1 MSVIT
6 FCLKCP
12 GPERYDFANAK
23 MCEKHGNEFAERKI
37 LRTPFKDFFG
47 YEDGSE
53 ASDSTWK
60 TSFEK
65 SVQLKLS
72 KTFYEDNYKPYVPM
86 KTFQDFKKRFEVE
99 VPPEVRKKMGSDLD
113 ESKEIL
119 IRLEQ
124 KSYDMQESFD
134 YLWDKLMD
142 RVCELLFELSLKDP
156 LDVVVRDIGDKEGVD
171 KRSTSEDESFVCKG
185 SVVRKRVIPDSDEDE
200 PSKPTEAEL
209 QEQKENRAK
218 KRVAREAAE
227 AAEAEQDAI
236 SDAQDQKHRDE
247 VNAKQQKVAIE
258 IAKSDEAI
266 AKALAM
272 EPSDEMEEFLDTCME
287 RYYEDLDESDFVEL
301 HASVEMHT
309 SILNWIKMAKR
320 QPYKGGADRF
330 EGFLR
335 RLFSVPDSVE
345 QRIAFVDAQ
354 TSEVRKWIFSVQQAE
369 KVVDPVQ
376 TEQSV
381 QPEMDNAFSNYIKEC
396 QSRPSEDINDDFVSK
411 MTKWYND

>member
-218 KRVAREAAE
+218 KRAAREAAE

-247 VNAKQQKVAIE
+247 VNAKQQKVASE
-258 IAKSDEAI
+258 IAKSDDAI
-266 AKALAM
+266 TKALAM
-272 EPSDEMEEFLDTCME
+272 EASEEIDRFLDDCIQMSFN
-287 RYYEDLDESDFVEL
+287 DLDEIDYVKLLSEADANVERQTTMF
-301 HASVEMHT
+301 E
-309 SILNWIKMAKR
+309 WIRMCESRYQRVGK
-320 QPYKGGADRF
+320 F
-330 EGFLR
+330 EDFLR
-335 RLFSVPDSVE
+335 RIFSIPDVVEDQDVVQTLFAHVVSSNNFDASRWQNMLRVNYDIPPCVE
-345 QRIAFVDAQ
+345 EKNLMNAVRIRIDFMYARK
-354 TSEVRKWIFSVQQAE
+354 SEVHKWIINVQ
-369 KVVDPVQ
+369 
-376 TEQSV
+376 
-381 QPEMDNAFSNYIKEC
+381 
-396 QSRPSEDINDDFVSK
+396 
-411 MTKWYND
+411 

>member
-6 FCLKCP
+6 FCVKCP

-37 LRTPFKDFFG
+37 LRMPFKDFFG

-72 KTFYEDNYKPYVPM
+72 KTFFEDNYKPYVPM
-86 KTFQDFKKRFEVE
+86 KTFQDFKKRFEAE

-142 RVCELLFELSLKDP
+142 RVCELMSELSLKDP
-156 LDVVVRDIGDKEGVD
+156 LDVVVHDIGDKEGAD
-171 KRSTSEDESFVCKG
+171 KRSASEDESFVCKG

-209 QEQKENRAK
+209 QEQKEKRAK
-218 KRVAREAAE
+218 KRAAREAAE

-247 VNAKQQKVAIE
+247 VNAKQQKVASE

-266 AKALAM
+266 AKTLAM
-272 EPSDEMEEFLDTCME
+272 EASEEIDRFLDDCIQMSFN
-287 RYYEDLDESDFVEL
+287 DLDEIDYVKLLSEADANVERQTTMF
-301 HASVEMHT
+301 E
-309 SILNWIKMAKR
+309 WIRMCESRYQRVGK
-320 QPYKGGADRF
+320 F
-330 EGFLR
+330 EDFLR
-335 RLFSVPDSVE
+335 RIFSIPDVVEDQDVVQTLFAHVVSSNNFDASRWQNMLRVNYDIPPCVE
-345 QRIAFVDAQ
+345 EKNLMNAVRIRIDFMYARK
-354 TSEVRKWIFSVQQAE
+354 SEVHKWIINVQ
-369 KVVDPVQ
+369 
-376 TEQSV
+376 
-381 QPEMDNAFSNYIKEC
+381 
-396 QSRPSEDINDDFVSK
+396 
-411 MTKWYND
+411 

>member
-6 FCLKCP
+6 FCVKCP
-12 GPERYDFANAK
+12 GPERYDFVNAK

-37 LRTPFKDFFG
+37 LRMPFKDFFG

-65 SVQLKLS
+65 SAQLKLS

-86 KTFQDFKKRFEVE
+86 KTFQDFKKRFEAE

-142 RVCELLFELSLKDP
+142 QVCELMSELSLKDP
-156 LDVVVRDIGDKEGVD
+156 LDVVVHDIGDKEGAD
-171 KRSTSEDESFVCKG
+171 KRSASEDESFVCKG

-218 KRVAREAAE
+218 KRAAREAAE

-247 VNAKQQKVAIE
+247 VNVKQQKVASE
-258 IAKSDEAI
+258 IAKSDDAI

-272 EPSDEMEEFLDTCME
+272 EPSDGIDEFLEDCMKE
-287 RYYEDLDESDFVEL
+287 SYEDFYETDDIKLLVRVANEEQSQT
-301 HASVEMHT
+301 MRT
-309 SILNWIKMAKR
+309 WISMSEQTRSNA
-320 QPYKGGADRF
+320 GVGTF
-330 EGFLR
+330 ERLVR
-335 RLFSVPDSVE
+335 KLFSVPSFVEDQDIVRVVLAHVISSLDFDADKWKNVLCRYYNVPFVEGVDIMSSVE
-345 QRIAFVDAQ
+345 IMINFTYARK
-354 TSEVRKWIFSVQQAE
+354 TEVYRWVIG
-369 KVVDPVQ
+369 
-376 TEQSV
+376 TE
-381 QPEMDNAFSNYIKEC
+381 
-396 QSRPSEDINDDFVSK
+396 
-411 MTKWYND
+411 